1 MADHAHAP
9 AAHDEHAHH
18 PTAKTYVWTA
28 LFLTI
33 VTIVEISAYYYKPW
47 EESWIY
53 VPSMIFLSAVKF
65 AVVCAV
71 YMHLKYDHKLFRNLF
86 VGPLTIAVLTLI
98 GLLFLFGKAAIN
110 LSTPA

>member
-1 MADHAHAP
+1 MADSAHAHAHDE
-9 AAHDEHAHH
+9 AHDHH
-18 PTAKTYVWTA
+18 PTAKTYLWTA

-65 AVVCAV
+65 AVVAAV

-110 LSTPA
+110 LATPA